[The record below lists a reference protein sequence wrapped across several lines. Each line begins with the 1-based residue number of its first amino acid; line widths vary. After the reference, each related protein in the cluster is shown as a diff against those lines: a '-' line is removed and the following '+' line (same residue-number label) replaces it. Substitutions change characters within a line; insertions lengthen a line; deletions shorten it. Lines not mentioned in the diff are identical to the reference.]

1 MESLWHNAQV
11 LQKKFCK
18 LFAHFSFY
26 YFHIRLLKILQIF
39 LHIRNETFKCLS
51 RHVNFIFFFDIFFCK
66 HFLLYNWIF
75 QNKFQSLKICSFPM
89 MYPCHICTSNMW
101 FRGGMGGGNWNPP
114 SISWFSIILAGI
126 GLKLFLICFP
136 KITKMNFQNH
146 KKSFKMSNL

>member
-51 RHVNFIFFFDIFFCK
+51 RHVNFIFFSTFFFANIFYYTTGFFKINFNLWKFAAFQWCI
-66 HFLLYNWIF
+66 LVIF
-75 QNKFQSLKICSFPM
+75 VHQTCDLEGV
-89 MYPCHICTSNMW
+89 W
-101 FRGGMGGGNWNPP
+101 GGEIEPPP
-114 SISWFSIILAGI
+114 SISWFSSILAGI